1 MLPGYI
7 QKILASY
14 MCVSLFLIGGEILFV
29 KITSI
34 GLFPGGQKLKI
45 PIQWREGRAG
55 QGQVAKCLHVSATLA
70 TLSSIVTLEA
80 TGVIVL

>member
-1 MLPGYI
+1 
-7 QKILASY
+7 